1 MMQEEKRLWNGKPYH
16 SLDYEM
22 KQRFG
27 GKVYRL
33 SLQTGCTCPN
43 RDGRLGKRGC
53 IFCSEGG
60 SGDFAESAALPVE
73 EQIRLAKARIA
84 GKLPKAGAAG
94 YIAYFQSFTN
104 TYGPVSRLEPLFAA
118 AAEHPEILALS
129 IATRPDCLPEEMV
142 DMLARLHQKKPVTI
156 ELGLQTIH
164 EETAKFIRRGY
175 GLPVFT
181 DAVKRLKAA
190 GLEVVVHVILGLPG
204 ETEDMMEETVSWLA
218 SFQTAY
224 GGIDG
229 IKLQLLQILKDTDLG
244 RLYLSEE
251 KEKTSFTD
259 YGMEAY
265 VDLVISLIE
274 LLPPEMTVHRLTG
287 DAPKRLLIAPAWSG
301 DKKRVLN
308 LFARRFQERDTWQG
322 QRFCSGS

>member
-1 MMQEEKRLWNGKPYH
+1 M
-16 SLDYEM
+16 
-22 KQRFG
+22 
-27 GKVYRL
+27 
-33 SLQTGCTCPN
+33 
-43 RDGRLGKRGC
+43 
-53 IFCSEGG
+53 
-60 SGDFAESAALPVE
+60 
-73 EQIRLAKARIA
+73 
-84 GKLPKAGAAG
+84 
-94 YIAYFQSFTN
+94 
-104 TYGPVSRLEPLFAA
+104 
-118 AAEHPEILALS
+118 
-129 IATRPDCLPEEMV
+129 
-142 DMLARLHQKKPVTI
+142 
-156 ELGLQTIH
+156 
-164 EETAKFIRRGY
+164 
-175 GLPVFT
+175 FT

-322 QRFCSGS
+322 RRFCSGS

>member
-1 MMQEEKRLWNGKPYH
+1 MSDSRFR
-16 SLDYEM
+16 SLNDALRE
-22 KQRFG
+22 RFG
-27 GKVYRL
+27 EKLYKLTLNG
-33 SLQTGCTCPN
+33 GCTCPN
-43 RDGRLGKRGC
+43 RDGTLGSRGC

-60 SGDFAESAALPVE
+60 SGDFAESSALPVG

-251 KEKTSFTD
+251 KTSFTD

-322 QRFCSGS
+322 RRFCSGS